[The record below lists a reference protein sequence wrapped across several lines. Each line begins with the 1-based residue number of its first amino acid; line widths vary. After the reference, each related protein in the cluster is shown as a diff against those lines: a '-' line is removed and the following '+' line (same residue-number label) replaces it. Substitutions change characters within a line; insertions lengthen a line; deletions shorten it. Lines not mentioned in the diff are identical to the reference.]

1 MSDVKSPISLRM
13 MMQSLPRTRAGDLTS
28 VKALSVAAA
37 LASSVSA
44 SALAQS
50 ASTTLPPVKVDAPQ
64 EKPRAAAE

>member
-1 MSDVKSPISLRM
+1 M
-13 MMQSLPRTRAGDLTS
+13 
-28 VKALSVAAA
+28 KALSVAAA

-64 EKPRAAAE
+64 EKPRAAAPAKPKPIAAAQPHPARHAAANQASGQR